1 MMRVVIRVIRAA
13 VGVAFVLAL
22 SAGSVRAQTTLKT
35 ELARAAGFRPE
46 NKFKGSLVE
55 VASYIGSGTFYTS
68 GYNNPYASL
77 ALYARP
83 IYDLGTPFAL
93 TLNARIYVER
103 ELTTPDN
110 PNNRRLYVYDPWVWL
125 SASNL
130 HTFERSKIRIGGIA
144 RVIIPLSPE
153 SRYQNMLFGVGG
165 GPSVNRVFEFG
176 DTSTPGR
183 KWTLVTTYALASYKY
198 VQTSVYRGSG
208 PSDAASACRAPG
220 TAYAGGG
227 AGEPGSAASDRCGG
241 PHNPNFSISNVFLL
255 NLSHA
260 KWFGGVS
267 LLITN
272 TFNYSFPDDPLS
284 PQASTPTGR
293 SDMTWGIINF
303 GRQITDRFSVLV
315 GISSLQ
321 PALDSR
327 YRYPRFPFFDLSGGA
342 NANNFTQLL
351 FAVDG
356 VL

>member
-1 MMRVVIRVIRAA
+1 VFRVIRAA
-13 VGVAFVLAL
+13 VGVAVILAL
-22 SAGSVRAQTTLKT
+22 AHGNVRAQTTLKT
-35 ELARAAGFRPE
+35 ELARAAGVRPE

-55 VASYIGSGTFYTS
+55 VSSYVGTGTFYTS
-68 GYNNPYASL
+68 GYSNPYASM
-77 ALYARP
+77 AIYARP
-83 IYDLGTPFAL
+83 IYDLGTKYAL
-93 TLNARIYVER
+93 TLNARLYVER

-110 PNNRRLYVYDPWVWL
+110 PVNRRLYLYDPWVWL

-130 HTFERSKIRIGGIA
+130 HTFERSKIRIGGLG

-165 GPSVNRVFEFG
+165 GLNATRVFEFG
-176 DTSTPGR
+176 HTGDPDR
-183 KWTLVTTYALASYKY
+183 KWTLVATYGITSYKY
-198 VQTSVYRGSG
+198 VQTSIYRGNG
-208 PSDAASACRAPG
+208 PNDAMGATCRAPG

-227 AGEPGSAASDRCGG
+227 GGGEPGSAASDRCGG
-241 PHNPNFSISNVFLL
+241 PHNPNFSITNAVSV
-255 NLSHA
+255 NLTRA
-260 KWFGGVS
+260 KWFAGLS

-284 PQASTPTGR
+284 PAAATPTGR
-293 SDMTWGIINF
+293 TDTTWGIINV
-303 GRQITDRFSVLV
+303 GRQITDRLSLLV
-315 GISSLQ
+315 GVSSLQ

>member
-1 MMRVVIRVIRAA
+1 MMRLVFRVIRAA

-22 SAGSVRAQTTLKT
+22 AQGNVRAQTTLKT
-35 ELARAAGFRPE
+35 ELARAAGVRPA

-55 VASYIGSGTFYTS
+55 VASYVGSGTFYAG

-77 ALYARP
+77 AIYARP
-83 IYDLGTPFAL
+83 IYDLGTKFAL
-93 TLNARIYVER
+93 SLSARIYVER

-110 PNNRRLYVYDPWVWL
+110 PVNRSLYIYDPWVWL

-130 HTFERSKIRIGGIA
+130 HTFERSKIRIGGLT

-165 GPSVNRVFEFG
+165 GLNANRVFEFG
-176 DTSTPGR
+176 DVGNPDR
-183 KWTLVTTYALASYKY
+183 KWTLVATYSLTSYKY
-198 VQTSVYRGSG
+198 VQTSIYRGDG
-208 PSDAASACRAPG
+208 PDDRSNCRAPG
-220 TAYAGGG
+220 TAYAGGNG
-227 AGEPGSAASDRCGG
+227 GEPGSAASDRCGG
-241 PHNPNFSISNVFLL
+241 PLNPNFSISNAVAL
-255 NLSHA
+255 NLSRS
-260 KWFGGVS
+260 KWFAGVS
-267 LLITN
+267 LLLTS
-272 TFNYSFPDDPLS
+272 TFNYSFPDDPLTAEAATS
-284 PQASTPTGR
+284 TGR
-293 SDMTWGIINF
+293 SDMTWGIINV
-303 GRQITDRFSVLV
+303 GRQITDRVSLLV